1 MGDLMIISLVRA
13 IILYFFVIF
22 SLRLMGKRQIGE
34 LQPSE
39 LVVTFLVS
47 ELATLPMQDAD
58 IPLVLSIV
66 PIITLV
72 FLEHITSYLC
82 LKSVRLRRLLNGNP
96 CIVIKDGKIDIKT
109 LRSLRMS
116 VDEILEELRINNI
129 TEIDD
134 VKYAIIETNGQLSY
148 VLYPKAR
155 NVTSGDLNLPTK
167 DTSLPFIVVNDG
179 FIIKKSLEELNK
191 NVEWLIH
198 HLKTVKK
205 TEISEVFLMTM
216 DLDGNIFLQKKEG
229 FDD

>member
-1 MGDLMIISLVRA
+1 MLISLVRA

-47 ELATLPMQDAD
+47 ELATLPMQDSD
-58 IPLVLSIV
+58 IPIILSVI

-72 FLEHITSYLC
+72 FLEHITSFLC

-96 CIVIKDGKIDIKT
+96 CIIIQDGKINIQT
-109 LRSLRMS
+109 LRTLRMN
-116 VDEILEELRINNI
+116 VDEVLEELRVNNI

-148 VLYPKAR
+148 ILYPHAR
-155 NVTSGDLNLPTK
+155 TVTAGELNIDPK
-167 DTSLPFIVVNDG
+167 KTSLPFIIVNDG
-179 FIIKKSLEELNK
+179 FIVKKSLHELNK
-191 NVEWLIH
+191 SVDWLYN
-198 HLKTVKK
+198 HLKTIEK
-205 TEISEVFLMTM
+205 INLQDIFLMTM
-216 DLDGNIFLQKKEG
+216 DLDDNIFIQKKEG
-229 FDD
+229 LDD